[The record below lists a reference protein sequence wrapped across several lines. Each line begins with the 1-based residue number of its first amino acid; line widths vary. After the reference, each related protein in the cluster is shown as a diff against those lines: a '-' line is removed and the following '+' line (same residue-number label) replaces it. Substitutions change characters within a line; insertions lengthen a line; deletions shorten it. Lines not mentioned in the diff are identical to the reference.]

1 MRNPAALNA
10 AYEAS
15 PLVARNAG
23 AAAEIRRALVGIQPH
38 AYRGVERC
46 PLAEAPDAYPGWA
59 GQAEEIG
66 RQDQID
72 REARRQLVVILGPDH
87 QCEHYPCHLV
97 STLAEADALK
107 RVVDCPADYE
117 IVRLSTDDSDGG
129 GERLG
134 YDVGYWGGGNYSILC
149 DSVLWPVWHPP
160 PREALPMLA
169 GRVASLNA
177 HMLFPDRRFAVEFRL
192 SFQEGLGGSPLLRQ
206 GQAKIRSACHLL
218 SDGVKLLVIGLV
230 LGEGVYERTAIT
242 GTHRGESPDLRGQAD
257 YSRFAN
263 SR

>member
-1 MRNPAALNA
+1 VRLIDSVGFALMRMPAALNA

-23 AAAEIRRALVGIQPH
+23 AATEIRRTLVGIQPH

-107 RVVDCPADYE
+107 LVVDCPADYE

-149 DSVLWPVWHPP
+149 DSVLWPVSHPP
-160 PREALPMLA
+160 PPEALPMLA

-177 HMLFPDRRFAVEFRL
+177 HMLFPDRRFAMEFREYYRTQ
-192 SFQEGLGGSPLLRQ
+192 SWAETEGEDEEFRIIAVETI
-206 GQAKIRSACHLL
+206 QARW
-218 SDGVKLLVIGLV
+218 
-230 LGEGVYERTAIT
+230 T
-242 GTHRGESPDLRGQAD
+242 G
-257 YSRFAN
+257 
-263 SR
+263 

>member
-1 MRNPAALNA
+1 VRLIDPVGFALMRMPAALNA

-15 PLVARNAG
+15 PLVARNEG
-23 AAAEIRRALVGIQPH
+23 AATEIRRTLVGIQPH

-46 PLAEAPDAYPGWA
+46 PGWA
-59 GQAEEIG
+59 GQVEEIG

-72 REARRQLVVILGPDH
+72 KEARRQLVVILGPDH

-97 STLAEADALK
+97 SKLAEADALK
-107 RVVDCPADYE
+107 LVVDCPADYE

-160 PREALPMLA
+160 PARGTPYARRPCCQPQCAYAFPGSKVRPGVPRVLPDSVM
-169 GRVASLNA
+169 G
-177 HMLFPDRRFAVEFRL
+177 
-192 SFQEGLGGSPLLRQ
+192 
-206 GQAKIRSACHLL
+206 
-218 SDGVKLLVIGLV
+218 
-230 LGEGVYERTAIT
+230 
-242 GTHRGESPDLRGQAD
+242 
-257 YSRFAN
+257 
-263 SR
+263 